1 MNDAMTICGAF
12 VARSGSGRG
21 LSSLQQNG
29 GYSHACRVALSHWH
43 G

>member
-12 VARSGSGRG
+12 VPDRDKVAACL
-21 LSSLQQNG
+21 LSNKRRI
-29 GYSHACRVALSHWH
+29 SHACRVALSHWH